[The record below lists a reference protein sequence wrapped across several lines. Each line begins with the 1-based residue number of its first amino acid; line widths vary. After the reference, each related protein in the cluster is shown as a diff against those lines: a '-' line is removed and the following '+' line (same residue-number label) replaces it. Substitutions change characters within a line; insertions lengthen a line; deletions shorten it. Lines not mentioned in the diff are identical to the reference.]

1 MNLPAPLQKSIV
13 QPDPFSQECR
23 PVKSQAPS
31 RRGAICSDPSAPFQ
45 HSPALPCS
53 LTPGARHGPTSVWP
67 STYAWC
73 WGWPR
78 SWRAAGSLHPA
89 AGRCSVLGCFS
100 GHSCPPALPWCPLP
114 PRHTTKRSIV
124 LHVNAGKSEHGPSPV
139 CEHFHPG
146 LRRVSQKNAAV
157 SVRDHFCK
165 AGEKID
171 SSPCFFL
178 IYLFIA

>member
-89 AGRCSVLGCFS
+89 AGRCSVLGCFN
-100 GHSCPPALPWCPLP
+100 GHSCPPAFPWCPLP
-114 PRHTTKRSIV
+114 PRHTTKRGIV
-124 LHVNAGKSEHGPSPV
+124 LHVNAGEIRAWS
-139 CEHFHPG
+139 
-146 LRRVSQKNAAV
+146 
-157 SVRDHFCK
+157 
-165 AGEKID
+165 I
-171 SSPCFFL
+171 SSL
-178 IYLFIA
+178 

>member
-1 MNLPAPLQKSIV
+1 MNLPTPLQKSIV

-78 SWRAAGSLHPA
+78 SWRAAGSLYPA

-100 GHSCPPALPWCPLP
+100 GQSLLLSPGALSLLAARPSAASSYTSML
-114 PRHTTKRSIV
+114 
-124 LHVNAGKSEHGPSPV
+124 AKSEHGPSPV
-139 CEHFHPG
+139 
-146 LRRVSQKNAAV
+146 
-157 SVRDHFCK
+157 
-165 AGEKID
+165 
-171 SSPCFFL
+171 
-178 IYLFIA
+178 